1 MRASN
6 VSVVSKCSLVKG
18 LFLETNLTT
27 HARARTRAKRPL
39 TATEQAKLLHRVERN
54 QFIDRLRHEATKQG
68 VFDRSMWHLDHPLP
82 GTTAYLRPSDR
93 GAGAE
98 ALYRAVEERPLWMKL
113 WVRARLALKPR
124 QRAVLDVL
132 LIDWRTSRAAR
143 IAGENRKFVLRS
155 KTFFKTHF
163 AQCYQAFECDLR
175 GVKMSHFWAKSR

>member
-98 ALYRAVEERPLWMKL
+98 ALYRAIEERPLWMKL
-113 WVRARLALKPR
+113 WVRAYAQLPENGKKVLNALKR
-124 QRAVLDVL
+124 
-132 LIDWRTSRAAR
+132 DWRTATAAK
-143 IAGENRKFVLRS
+143 IAGVSRPTVDHWKKLFKKF
-155 KTFFKTHF
+155 F
-163 AQCYQAFECDLR
+163 AQCYQAWERDF
-175 GVKMSHFWAKSR
+175 GQK

>member
-1 MRASN
+1 MRTSN
-6 VSVVSKCSLVKG
+6 VSAVCKCSLVKG

-39 TATEQAKLLHRVERN
+39 TKSEQAKLLHRVERN

-124 QRAVLDVL
+124 QRAVLDAL
-132 LIDWRTSRAAR
+132 LIDWRSRPAAKR
-143 IAGENRKFVLRS
+143 AGVDHKTVDAC

-163 AQCYQAFECDLR
+163 AQCYQAWKCD
-175 GVKMSHFWAKSR
+175 FAF